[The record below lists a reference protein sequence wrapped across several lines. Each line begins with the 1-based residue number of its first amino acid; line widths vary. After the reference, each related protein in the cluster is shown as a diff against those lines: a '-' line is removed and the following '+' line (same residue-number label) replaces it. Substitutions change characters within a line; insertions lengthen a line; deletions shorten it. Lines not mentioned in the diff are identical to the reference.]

1 MIAWVVYILIGLIL
15 FFVLYLAILG
25 VNRGV
30 EAKNKN
36 KKDKLFHKEKYK
48 NNITAELK
56 KLKNLYDSGVINKKE
71 FNSAKKKLLS

>member
-1 MIAWVVYILIGLIL
+1 MIAWVVYILVGLIL

-48 NNITAELK
+48 K
-56 KLKNLYDSGVINKKE
+56 
-71 FNSAKKKLLS
+71 